1 MIKTGTFVVKGAYYY
16 DAKSAIESGAL
27 KPGASVSLKCDT
39 ANRHDP
45 DAVAVYLSA
54 TNQKLGH
61 ISRQH
66 CARVGRLI
74 SGNKLRAARVAKARN
89 ASPIE
94 LEIHVEYEASDAPA
108 RQVPPAP
115 APSDLIAASAKSLPE
130 KPGVYK
136 LTCKAT
142 GRIYVGSSTSLR
154 KRAHTH
160 ARELRAGEHA
170 NSALQSDFR
179 TYGGDRFAFSL
190 VCESRDAR
198 QAELLEAQC
207 IRDAMAGGRTL
218 FYNATTDGKGISG
231 AAAVSVAP
239 ANPRPIDRIMR
250 PARPAPQA
258 SGHAVNT
265 GQLSDAGQPSPSS
278 DPRGPAATIGQ
289 PRKGGALTANQKI
302 ALLLLALAI
311 VVAVMLS

>member
-1 MIKTGTFVVKGAYYY
+1 MIKTGTFTVKGAYYY
-16 DAKSAIESGAL
+16 DAKAAMESGAL
-27 KPGASVSLKCDT
+27 KPGTSVSLKCDT

-54 TNQKLGH
+54 TNQQLGH

-74 SGNKLRAARVAKARN
+74 NGNKLRAARIAAAKNSSR
-89 ASPIE
+89 IE
-94 LEIHVEYEASDAPA
+94 LEIDVEYEASDAPA
-108 RQVPPAP
+108 RGAPPAP
-115 APSDLIAASAKSLPE
+115 ASNDLIAASAKSLPE

-142 GRIYVGSSTSLR
+142 GRIYVGSSATLR
-154 KRAHTH
+154 TRAHAHT
-160 ARELRAGEHA
+160 RELRAGGHA

-190 VCESRDAR
+190 VCEARDAR
-198 QAELLEAQC
+198 QVELLEARC
-207 IRDAMAGGRTL
+207 IQDAMAGGRTL

-239 ANPRPIDRIMR
+239 ANPRPIDRSAHPVR
-250 PARPAPQA
+250 PTPQA
-258 SGHAVNT
+258 ADHVAGF
-265 GQLSDAGQPSPSS
+265 GQLSDAGRPSPAL
-278 DPRGPAATIGQ
+278 GPSASATMSAH
-289 PRKGGALTANQKI
+289 PRKGGTLTANQKI
-302 ALLLLALAI
+302 ALLVLMLIIVAAVLL
-311 VVAVMLS
+311 S

>member
-1 MIKTGTFVVKGAYYY
+1 MIKAGTFMVKGTYYY
-16 DAKSAIESGAL
+16 DAKAAMDSGAL

-54 TNQKLGH
+54 TNQQLGH

-89 ASPIE
+89 TNPME
-94 LEIHVEYEASDAPA
+94 LEILVEYEASDAPA
-108 RQVPPAP
+108 RQAAPAP
-115 APSDLIAASAKSLPE
+115 APNDLIAASSKSLPE

-142 GRIYVGSSTSLR
+142 GRIYVGSSTLLR
-154 KRAHTH
+154 TRAHAHT
-160 ARELRAGEHA
+160 RELRAGGHA

-179 TYGGDRFAFSL
+179 TYGGDHFAFSL
-190 VCESRDAR
+190 VCEARDAR
-198 QAELLEAQC
+198 QAELLEARC
-207 IRDAMAGGRTL
+207 IQDAMAVGRTL

-239 ANPRPIDRIMR
+239 ANPRPIDRSAHPVR
-250 PARPAPQA
+250 ATPQA
-258 SGHAVNT
+258 AGHA
-265 GQLSDAGQPSPSS
+265 AGGGRLGEPAQPSPAPGCSAS
-278 DPRGPAATIGQ
+278 ATMIVR
-289 PRKGGALTANQKI
+289 PRKGDALTANQKI
-302 ALLLLALAI
+302 ALLVFVLAI
-311 VVAVMLS
+311 VAAVLLS